1 MNAGSACKETSAGIY
16 LLVRIE
22 LIHAPGEETV
32 EVPDRNLIAVLKP
45 NDCCPFH
52 DTGAALRQAADAC
65 AQFIGDSQRILVL
78 VNDYTRHTPNA
89 PILTA
94 LQPIL
99 SGRDFKALVCLGT
112 HRPPTEPEFERIFGG
127 KQGLSRAESDASAPR
142 DCPSFSAGTVPAF
155 WDRDRILCHDSKDK
169 SRLFFLGKTSF
180 GTDVWMNKQLL
191 WADKVITINSIEPH
205 YFAGYT
211 GGRKGFLPGIAGYDT
226 ITQNHNMVTREGSTT
241 FGLKGNPVHEDMT
254 EAAKMLPRPVFSIQL
269 SQDRHHNLLSIRFG
283 DLFKSFD
290 EAAADAHT
298 VFAVPVK
305 EKADIVLSVLG
316 PPSNINFYQAQ
327 RAVEFAR
334 PVLKAPSVHIT
345 LSACYD
351 GIGNDSFIQ
360 VFRGCSSPSDILQFA
375 ACNLQSG
382 SPPASS
388 PSDILNP
395 NRLST
400 PDSRLPSSVL
410 GWHKSARLAQ
420 IMQTSDLYT
429 VMGIDDAVVKSVFM
443 HPYKTAQGALDAAF
457 AKLGRDARVYIIPDA
472 GSVVPVLS

>member
-1 MNAGSACKETSAGIY
+1 MDEGSACKEATLCLY

-22 LIHAPGEETV
+22 FSHARDKETI

-45 NDCCPFH
+45 NDRCRFH
-52 DTGAALRQAADAC
+52 DTGAALQQAADAC
-65 AQFIGDSQRILVL
+65 AGFLGSSQHILVL
-78 VNDYTRHTPNA
+78 VNDYTRPTPSA
-89 PILTA
+89 PVLAA
-94 LQPIL
+94 LDATL
-99 SGRDFKALVCLGT
+99 RDRDVKYVVCLGT
-112 HRPPTEPEFERIFGG
+112 HRPAQPAELDAIFG
-127 KQGLSRAESDASAPR
+127 SE
-142 DCPSFSAGTVPAF
+142 FVGTR
-155 WDRDRILCHDSKDK
+155 RDRIMQHDSRDK

-180 GTDVWMNKQLL
+180 GNDVWMNRELL

-226 ITQNHNMVTREGSTT
+226 ITRNHNMVTHEGSAT
-241 FGLKGNPVHEDMT
+241 FSLKGNPVHEDMT

-269 SQDRHHNLLSIRFG
+269 VQRDVKTGTVPPGVRRSGSEGLSPVFADSVATTGLLSISFG

-290 EAAADAHT
+290 QAAADAHK
-298 VFAVPVK
+298 VFAVPVQ

-334 PVLKAPSVHIT
+334 PVLRNPSVHIT
-345 LSACYD
+345 VSACHD

-360 VFRGCSSPSDILQFA
+360 VFRNCSSPSDILA
-375 ACNLQSG
+375 
-382 SPPASS
+382 PPSS
-388 PSDILNP
+388 L
-395 NRLST
+395 
-400 PDSRLPSSVL
+400 LPPHSSVL

-420 IMQTSDLYT
+420 IMQTADLYT
-429 VMGIDDAVVKSVFM
+429 VMGIDDTVVNSAFM
-443 HPYKTAQGALDAAF
+443 HPYRTAQDALNAAF
-457 AKLGRDARVYIIPDA
+457 ARLGPDARVYFIPDA

>member
-1 MNAGSACKETSAGIY
+1 

-22 LIHAPGEETV
+22 LIHAPVRETV

-52 DTGAALRQAADAC
+52 DTSVALRQAAEAC
-65 AQFIGDSQRILVL
+65 AAFVGDSQRILVL
-78 VNDYTRHTPNA
+78 VNDYTRPTPNA
-89 PILTA
+89 PVLAA
-94 LQPIL
+94 LRPVL
-99 SGRDFKALVCLGT
+99 SGRGSKALVCLGT
-112 HRPPTEPEFERIFGG
+112 HRPPTEQEFDTIFG
-127 KQGLSRAESDASAPR
+127 SDFLQSSIVNR
-142 DCPSFSAGTVPAF
+142 QSS
-155 WDRDRILCHDSKDK
+155 ILCHDSKDK

-180 GTDVWMNKQLL
+180 GTDVWLNKELL

-241 FGLKGNPVHEDMT
+241 FGLEGNPVHEDMT
-254 EAAKMLPRPVFSIQL
+254 EAAKMVPRPVFSIQL
-269 SQDRHHNLLSIRFG
+269 VQDRNHSLLAIHSG

-290 EAAADAHT
+290 EAAADAHE

-305 EKADIVLSVLG
+305 EKADVVLSVLG

-334 PVLKAPSVHIT
+334 PVLKNPSVHIT
-345 LSACYD
+345 VSACYD
-351 GIGNDSFIQ
+351 GVGNDSFIK
-360 VFRGCSSPSDILQFA
+360 VFKDCSSPSDILA
-375 ACNLQSG
+375 
-382 SPPASS
+382 PRSS
-388 PSDILNP
+388 PFS
-395 NRLST
+395 
-400 PDSRLPSSVL
+400 PSSATDHSSLIAHHSVL

-420 IMQTSDLYT
+420 IMHTADLCT
-429 VMGIDDAVVKSVFM
+429 VMGVDDEVAKSVFM
-443 HPYKTAQGALDAAF
+443 HPFKTAQAALDSAF
-457 AKLGRDARVYIIPDA
+457 AKLGQDARVYIIPDA

>member
-1 MNAGSACKETSAGIY
+1 MNSGSACKETTACLY

-22 LIHAPGEETV
+22 LIHAPGKETV
-32 EVPDRNLIAVLKP
+32 EVPDRNLAAILKP

-52 DTGAALRQAADAC
+52 DTSAALRQAAEAC
-65 AQFIGDSQRILVL
+65 ARFLGDAQRILVL
-78 VNDYTRHTPNA
+78 VNDYTRPTPNA

-94 LQPIL
+94 LEPTL
-99 SGRDFKALVCLGT
+99 RNRDAKYLVCLGT
-112 HRPPTEPEFERIFGG
+112 HRPPTEPELARIFGPDF
-127 KQGLSRAESDASAPR
+127 LNSSLIAHRSSL
-142 DCPSFSAGTVPAF
+142 
-155 WDRDRILCHDSKDK
+155 LCHDSKDN

-180 GTDVWMNKQLL
+180 GTDVWLNKELL

-226 ITQNHNMVTREGSTT
+226 ITQNHNMVTRAGSTT

-254 EAAKMLPRPVFSIQL
+254 EAARMLPRPVFSIQL
-269 SQDRHHNLLSIRFG
+269 SQDRNHNLLSIRCG

-334 PVLKAPSVHIT
+334 PVLKDPSVHIT
-345 LSACYD
+345 VSACYD
-351 GIGNDSFIQ
+351 GVGNDSFIK
-360 VFRGCSSPSDILQFA
+360 VFQGCSSPSEILQSA
-375 ACNLQSG
+375 TCNQQSEI
-382 SPPASS
+382 SS
-388 PSDILNP
+388 PS
-395 NRLST
+395 S
-400 PDSRLPSSVL
+400 PSSSTSVTHHSSLLSPHSSLL

-420 IMQTSDLYT
+420 IMQTADLYT

-443 HPYKTAQGALDAAF
+443 HPYKTAQAALDAAF
-457 AKLGRDARVYIIPDA
+457 AKLGKDARVYIIPDA
-472 GSVVPVLS
+472 GAVVPVLS